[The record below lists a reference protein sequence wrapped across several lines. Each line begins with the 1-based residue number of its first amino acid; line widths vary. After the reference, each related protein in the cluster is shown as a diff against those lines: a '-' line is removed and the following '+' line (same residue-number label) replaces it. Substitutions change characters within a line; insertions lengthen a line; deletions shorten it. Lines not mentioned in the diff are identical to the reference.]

1 MKSIAFKLGLANLLP
16 IVVLVILSSLSVFGE
31 RDELLTE
38 RKLKTR
44 HLVEVAHDV
53 LTHYQQLEASGKLP
67 ADEARKAAVAAIK
80 SLRYEGKEYFWIN
93 DLTTPVPKMVMHPTV
108 PALDDKVLDAE
119 KFNCATSLQEGIAGT
134 VVSTADGKMNLFV
147 AFNTVVN
154 KAEHGYVTYLWPKPK
169 QGGGTTIETY
179 PKMSYVKKF
188 TPWNW
193 VIGSGIYIDDLDTTF
208 QNQMLKSM
216 LIVLLLG
223 AALYGISMG
232 IARGIAHP
240 IALAAKNMDEI
251 ASSGDLRRT
260 LPETGGVEAA
270 GIARA
275 FNALLASFADFI
287 RVTTAGGQHMLSV
300 SGRLNGS
307 SRRLQ
312 DAISDGSTRTASAS
326 AAVEEMTASMG
337 SIRETSETVRRESQE
352 SLSRAESGKRSVEL
366 LATRIAS
373 LDEAFTA
380 IATSANEF
388 ATSTSAI
395 NQLTQQVKEIAD
407 QTNLLAL
414 NAAIEAARA
423 GEQGRGF
430 AVVADE
436 VRKLAEK
443 SSKSAAEI
451 DAVTQNL
458 FQSSGQVV
466 STIDEN
472 RRHLET
478 SRSALTD
485 TRDVIDSTTEM
496 VSKTSSGIDAIAD
509 SLRAQSAQAADI
521 SSNME
526 QVSSVMGQTQQIAM
540 ETAAEAESAAKSAEE
555 IRQVITRYTV

>member
-1 MKSIAFKLGLANLLP
+1 MKSIAFKLGIANLLP
-16 IVVLVILSSLSVFGE
+16 IVVLILLSVLSIVGE

-67 ADEARKAAVAAIK
+67 AEDARKAAVAAIK

-93 DLTTPVPKMVMHPTV
+93 DLTAPVPKMVMHPTV

-119 KFNCATSLQEGIAGT
+119 KFNCATSLQEGLTGA
-134 VVSTADGKMNLFV
+134 VVPTNEKMNLFV

-169 QGGGTTIETY
+169 QGGGTTTETY

-188 TPWNW
+188 PPWNW

-208 QNQMLKSM
+208 QNQMLKSI

-223 AALYGISMG
+223 AALYGISMW

-251 ASSGDLRRT
+251 ASSGDLRHT
-260 LPETGGVEAA
+260 LPETGGTEVA

-275 FNALLASFADFI
+275 FNALLMNFSKFI
-287 RVTTAGGQHMLSV
+287 RVTTEGGAHMTSV
-300 SGRLNGS
+300 SGRLNHS

-312 DAISDGSTRTASAS
+312 EAISDGSTRTSAAA

-485 TRDVIDSTTEM
+485 TRDVIESTTEM

-509 SLRAQSAQAADI
+509 SLRAQSNQVTDI

-526 QVSSVMGQTQQIAM
+526 QVSSVMGQTQEIAM
-540 ETAAEAESAAKSAEE
+540 ETAEEAALAAQSAEE
-555 IRQVITRYTV
+555 IRQVIARYTV